1 MKTYKVCYACGGD
14 IVLAYSKKLEQY
26 IGTCMECDEL
36 FEVEQETREILATQP
51 LEVNLSNIYEVYNL
65 EADDIQVLELK
76 LEEV

>member
-14 IVLAYSKKLEQY
+14 IVLAYSKGLKQY

-36 FEVEQETREILATQP
+36 FDVNQESKEILPAHP

-65 EADDIQVLELK
+65 ASDDIQVLE
-76 LEEV
+76 